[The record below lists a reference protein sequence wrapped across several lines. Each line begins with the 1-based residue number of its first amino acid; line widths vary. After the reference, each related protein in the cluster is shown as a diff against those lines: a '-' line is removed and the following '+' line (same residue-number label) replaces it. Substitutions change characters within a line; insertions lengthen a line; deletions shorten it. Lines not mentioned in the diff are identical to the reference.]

1 MLYYKA
7 NLSVK
12 HYTLPNIH
20 ALMFYVLELNIF
32 FDILDIFFGTG
43 LGDKVQFDCSPDF
56 TDKDCDKYCKE
67 TGHPGGYCGP
77 DHAIPAL
84 RMCYCKG

>member
-1 MLYYKA
+1 MASTKHFFLLFVC
-7 NLSVK
+7 LS
-12 HYTLPNIH
+12 
-20 ALMFYVLELNIF
+20 
-32 FDILDIFFGTG
+32 ILLTPG